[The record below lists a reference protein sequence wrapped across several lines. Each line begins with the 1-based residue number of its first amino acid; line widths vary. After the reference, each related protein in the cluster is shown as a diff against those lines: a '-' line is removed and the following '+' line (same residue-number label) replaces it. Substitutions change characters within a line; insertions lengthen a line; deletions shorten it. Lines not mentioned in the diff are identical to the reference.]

1 MTFPLRSV
9 GRLALASIAA
19 TLAACASG
27 PPVDAE
33 WTSPELGAKSSL
45 LRGANVLVACEAPDV
60 AVRNVCQDQ
69 LAQALATRGARPV
82 FVSGDTRLVA
92 DRALDEQL
100 LPGARGASTKAI
112 VVLTLRPVATDSG
125 GSGFS
130 FGFGGFG
137 IGRGSAVG
145 VGASVPVG
153 GTRVATGYSANGRVT
168 DVSTGKLVW
177 TASAA
182 SPPSEDLRAQ
192 FIELSNSVLD
202 SATRAGL
209 F

>member
-1 MTFPLRSV
+1 MTFPHRSAA
-9 GRLALASIAA
+9 RLALVSVAA

-27 PPVDAE
+27 PPIDAE

-69 LAQALATRGARPV
+69 LAQQLAARGARPV
-82 FVSGDTRLVA
+82 FVSGDTRFTA
-92 DRALDEQL
+92 DRAIDEQL
-100 LPGARGASTKAI
+100 LPGARSASTKAI
-112 VVLTLRPVATDSG
+112 VVLSLRPVATDTG

-130 FGFGGFG
+130 LGFGGFG
-137 IGRGSAVG
+137 FGRNSALG
-145 VGASVPVG
+145 IGASVPVG
-153 GTRVATGYSANGRVT
+153 GTRIATGFSANGRIT

-182 SPPSEDLRAQ
+182 SPPSEDLKAQ
-192 FIELSNSVLD
+192 FTDLSDAVLD